1 MNNLSVKEL
10 EGLCNIIETM
20 DIFHQKE
27 ILKIFSSHKDDVTL
41 NENKNGVLVNL
52 TDVPESI
59 INEVNN
65 YIKHVNKQQEELEGD
80 ENLKEKLKN
89 DYFKM
94 N

>member
-94 N
+94 K